1 MKSINKFFVI
11 SLTALAILLP
21 ACHQYEPVSEDAFVT
36 EENSWKATMTI
47 GELVDTYLTVEGDI
61 KPVRE
66 NDFNKDGVTPTGV
79 FSIDTLPRLNADG
92 SNAIIIRGRIVSE
105 DVAGNLY
112 KTLVIQDEKHPEQG
126 LKLSIDAGSLSGI
139 YPIGQLVAIRC
150 NGLVLGKYAAQ
161 VQLGVAFF
169 NTDKEPDWQPGAT
182 GSKVGWEPGRIPL
195 PIFQKAVQLIETPN
209 KSKLVVDSM
218 EVSEITGWVA
228 PYYVPSEAGYKS
240 IAQLASR
247 LVRLK
252 NVYFTQISG
261 DPSDVTV
268 PANSYNYEVKAFCD
282 LPDTIITNE
291 SDMAQWR
298 QQSSVFAPESYKS
311 QGYPQG
317 RNIATVGSPT
327 IWMSVSTSE
336 YAKFAQATIPSPIY
350 DAPSSTATVVGQFEG
365 DIIGILGVY
374 SDKGKNVGYMNEA
387 FSLTIRSL
395 KDIQLKATADG
406 YYRIGQTAGEESFKE
421 VKKDD
426 LWYADD
432 VFYPRY

>member
-1 MKSINKFFVI
+1 MKSINKIFVI

-21 ACHQYEPVSEDAFVT
+21 ACHQYEPVAENSFVT
-36 EENSWKATMTI
+36 EENSWKATLTI
-47 GELVDTYLTVEGDI
+47 GELIDTYLTVEGDI

-79 FSIDTLPRLNADG
+79 FSIDTLPKLNADG
-92 SNAIIIRGRIVSE
+92 TNAIIIRGRVVSE
-105 DVAGNLY
+105 DVSGNLY

-126 LKLSIDAGSLSGI
+126 LKLSIDAGSMSGI
-139 YPIGQLVAIRC
+139 YTRGQLIAIRC

-182 GSKVGWEPGRIPL
+182 GSKVGWEPGRIPV
-195 PIFQKAVQLIETPN
+195 PVFENAVQLIEKPTPDDIVIEDMQI
-209 KSKLVVDSM
+209 STVQ
-218 EVSEITGWVA
+218 GWVP
-228 PYYVPSEAGYKS
+228 PYFSPSEAGYKS
-240 IAQLASR
+240 ISTLASR
-247 LVRLK
+247 FVRLK
-252 NVYFTQISG
+252 NVYFTQRSG
-261 DPSDVTV
+261 GPGLAEDD
-268 PANSYNYEVKAFCD
+268 YNYTVKPICE
-282 LPDTIITNE
+282 LPALVDSTE
-291 SDMAQWR
+291 AGMAQWR
-298 QQSSVFAPESYKS
+298 QKSSIFAPESYKS
-311 QGYPQG
+311 QGYPQS
-317 RNIATVGSPT
+317 RDIATVGEPT
-327 IWMSVSTSE
+327 KWMSISTSE
-336 YAKFAQATIPSPIY
+336 YAKFAEATIPSPIY

-406 YYRIGQTAGEESFKE
+406 YYRIGQTAGEESFNE

-432 VFYPRY
+432 VYYTKY